1 MGGSMASYSNPLFE
15 PTSLSK
21 AQLEGVLQSFSEV
34 VAEIAKYYKEL
45 GEAYHELPL
54 HVRFHALVPKHWRDY
69 CVDAFI
75 SSDTRELPDMI
86 QLINMLKEAFA
97 RARAAILCEEYG
109 LAISRLN
116 IAAHLI
122 IEAEDRAVKLTYA
135 LECYEALEEELK
147 NLTGA
152 EAYAMLC
159 RQAVMG
165 TDIPRALS
173 KVVWRQSLP
182 QSLQEVEDAAPGYDS
197 GYNSGRSSVIPE
209 SQ

>member
-1 MGGSMASYSNPLFE
+1 MVSSVSTNSAN
-15 PTSLSK
+15 
-21 AQLEGVLQSFSEV
+21 VLLD
-34 VAEIAKYYKEL
+34 KEL
-45 GEAYHELPL
+45 GEAYHELPV

-109 LAISRLN
+109 LAISRLH

-147 NLTGA
+147 NLSGA

-159 RQAVMG
+159 RQAVVLEG
-165 TDIPRALS
+165 RDIPQALS

-182 QSLQEVEDAAPGYDS
+182 QSLQGK
-197 GYNSGRSSVIPE
+197 
-209 SQ
+209 